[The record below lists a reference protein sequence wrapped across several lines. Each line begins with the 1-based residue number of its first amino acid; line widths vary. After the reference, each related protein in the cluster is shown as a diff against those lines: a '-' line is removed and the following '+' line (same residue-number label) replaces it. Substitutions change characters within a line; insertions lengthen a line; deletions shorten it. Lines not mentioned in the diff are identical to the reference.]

1 MSRVIDADGEGIGST
16 AHQVAEALARGG
28 LVVLPTDTVYGL
40 AASVRQPDA
49 VRSIFAIKG
58 RRSEKSL
65 VVMVAGLS
73 EAEGLVAE
81 DGRDGL
87 RRLAV
92 FWPGKLTIVAK
103 RDPVA
108 WMEVAA
114 PGQDSL
120 ALRVPDHPLVLAV
133 LALTGPLAVTSANR
147 SGEDAPTDFSEVP
160 DEILRMVEV
169 ACCSRHPGDG
179 VPSTVVTAG
188 VTGPRILRPG
198 DISLEELKKAWRR
211 QPAD

>member
-1 MSRVIDADGEGIGST
+1 MSRVIDVDSEGIGST
-16 AHQVAEALARGG
+16 ARQAAEALARGG

-40 AASVRQPDA
+40 AASVRQADA
-49 VRSIFAIKG
+49 VRRIFAIKG

-81 DGRDGL
+81 EERDGL

-92 FWPGKLTIVAK
+92 FWPGKLTIVA
-103 RDPVA
+103 RREPVA
-108 WMEVAA
+108 WMEDAA

-147 SGEDAPTDFSEVP
+147 SGEDAPAVFSEVP
-160 DEILRMVEV
+160 EEILELVEV
-169 ACCSRHPGDG
+169 ACYTRLPGDG
-179 VPSTVVTAG
+179 VPSTVVASG
-188 VTGPRILRPG
+188 ATGPRILRPG
-198 DISLEELKKAWRR
+198 DISLEELEKAWRR
-211 QPAD
+211 

>member
-1 MSRVIDADGEGIGST
+1 MSRVIDADSEGIGS
-16 AHQVAEALARGG
+16 AARQVAEALGRGG
-28 LVVLPTDTVYGL
+28 LAVLPTDTVYGL
-40 AASVRQPDA
+40 AASVHQPDA
-49 VRSIFAIKG
+49 VRRIFTVKG

-92 FWPGKLTIVAK
+92 FWPGKLTIVA
-103 RDPVA
+103 RRETAA

-114 PGQDSL
+114 PGQESL
-120 ALRVPDHPLVLAV
+120 GLRVPDHPLVLAV

-147 SGEDAPTDFSEVP
+147 SGQDAPTVFSEVP
-160 DEILRMVEV
+160 EEILRMADV

-179 VPSTVVTAG
+179 VPSTVVTASAAG
-188 VTGPRILRPG
+188 LKILRPG
-198 DISLEELKKAWRR
+198 GISLEELEKAWRR